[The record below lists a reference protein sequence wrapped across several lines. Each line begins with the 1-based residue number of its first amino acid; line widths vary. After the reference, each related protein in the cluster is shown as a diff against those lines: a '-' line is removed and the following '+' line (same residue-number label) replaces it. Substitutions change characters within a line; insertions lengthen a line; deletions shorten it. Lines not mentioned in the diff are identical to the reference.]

1 MGYFGIFYGGYGQW
15 INALRISCSRLECG
29 DDPTESLLG
38 IFKYGQFW
46 VGYFACA
53 PSVCLGLE
61 KNKPKTV
68 DVFRLGHIRPFNH
81 TRNMG
86 DRDESI
92 PLFKAFECKP
102 DYLSSLFKIA
112 F

>member
-1 MGYFGIFYGGYGQW
+1 M
-15 INALRISCSRLECG
+15 RISCSRIEYC

-38 IFKYGQFW
+38 IFKYDQFW
-46 VGYFACA
+46 DGYFACA

-68 DVFRLGHIRPFNH
+68 DVFRLGHIRLINRP
-81 TRNMG
+81 RNMG

-92 PLFKAFECKP
+92 QLFKAFECKP
-102 DYLSSLFKIA
+102 DYLSSIFKIV